1 MHSRIALILML
12 ALTLAAGSQA
22 HARKPNKRVLL
33 VNSYHQNL
41 AWSENILRGV
51 SDVLRP
57 GKSGIELL
65 LENMD
70 TKRVE
75 FTPEYERQLREVYAH
90 KYAKIRP
97 DLILAADNNAFE
109 FLKKYHEELFEG
121 VPVVFC
127 GVNDY
132 KPSMLDDK
140 PVFTGVAEEVGALA
154 TVRSAMKLH
163 PGTREIYVIND
174 FTPTGRAWTLDIRR
188 QLAALEEDVQ
198 VTYAP
203 PASFESLLEDV
214 SELSSD
220 SVVLLGAYYR
230 DSRELYLGGE
240 EAVRRISESSRVP
253 VFGLLDFALGQGIVG
268 GVLTSGYKQGQAMAQ
283 LGLLVLSGRKPARL
297 PVITSGLLE
306 AQYDYNQLKR
316 FNMNISELAP
326 DSGIVNRPRS
336 FYQEHRVAL
345 FVILAFLAIQTVVIL
360 ILAVNMR
367 RRKQAERSLRKVR
380 QDLEVRVRERTS
392 ELKES
397 EEALRVVFDSSHDA
411 IIVHTPEGVILD
423 ANEGM
428 LKMYGLKRE
437 DLPTLSIARDI
448 SSRQCPLHTLS
459 GVWAEVAAGHEQS
472 FEWMARK
479 PSNGKE
485 FHVEVHLRPI
495 LFRKRAAILANVRNI
510 SSRKA
515 SENELRRTLSKLEA
529 ILDNSLMGIAM
540 TRGDLLEA
548 INQRG
553 AETFGYSPEEA
564 TGRSW
569 TEVLGTSEDSR
580 ALMLDMRDAL
590 ESCGEFLTERE
601 LVGRNGEVSWC
612 RMYAKA
618 VDRQDLSKG
627 VIWAWD
633 DISDIKSAEDELRAT
648 REEALAANR
657 AKSEFLA
664 AMSHEIRTPMNAIVG
679 MTEITLQ
686 TELTDH
692 QRDYLRAV
700 KDSADHLLQIINDI
714 LDLSKI
720 EAKKLELDRVDFD
733 LPLHLET
740 TVRAMEV
747 QASQKGLELELE
759 MADDLP
765 DCVKGDPVCLR
776 QVLVNLLGNAVKFT
790 HKGRVVVRA
799 RPAQS
804 PNPDLL
810 GVHFEVEDSGIGIP
824 DEFRDTIFQ
833 NFSQNTRAYGGT
845 GLGLAICKE
854 LIALMGGDI
863 TVSSEV
869 GRGSVFSF
877 DAYFEAGVLCGVQT
891 RPALQPLSG
900 QDGLHILVAED
911 NPMNVMVTALRLD
924 EMGHTHEVAE
934 NGEQVLTMLRQGTYD
949 LILMDVEMPVMDGL
963 AATRAIRAAT
973 PEMDIPNPD
982 IPIVAMTAHA
992 LKEFRDK
999 CLEAG
1004 MDAYVSKPVDFE
1016 ELAAIIGRIRAG
1028 HELADRI
1035 QTPVDEDVVLE
1046 SAPVL
1051 GEFADAVEYE
1061 SVGERPEQPASG
1073 PLDGDV
1079 VNAAPEGDSARAA
1092 ADESLP
1098 EASQGPS
1105 PSERLDIDEAMF
1117 SDLVRTGVQ
1126 EVRHLAEKVFGHL
1139 ERGER
1144 KDAKGV
1150 VQTIRNICL
1159 VMGADDC
1166 AHMAAGTEAAC
1177 RIAPDDEIVRYVHQL
1192 LEGLERFE
1200 AVFPFK

>member
-1 MHSRIALILML
+1 MQGRILLILML

-22 HARKPNKRVLL
+22 HARKPSKRVLL
-33 VNSYHQNL
+33 LNSYHQNL

-57 GKSGIELL
+57 GESGIELL

-75 FTPEYERQLREVYAH
+75 FSPEYERQLHEVYAH
-90 KYAKIRP
+90 KYAKTHP
-97 DLILAADNNAFE
+97 DLILAADNNAFD
-109 FLKKYHEELFEG
+109 FLSKYHEDLFKD

-132 KPSMLDDK
+132 KPSMLSGK
-140 PVFTGVAEEVGALA
+140 TLFTGVAEEVDAVG
-154 TVRSAMKLH
+154 TVRSIMKLL
-163 PGTREIYVIND
+163 PGTREIYIIND

-188 QLAALEEDVQ
+188 QLEGLEDEVR

-203 PASFESLLEDV
+203 PASIDSLLEDV
-214 SELSSD
+214 SDLPAD

-230 DSRELYLGGE
+230 DSRGLYLGGV
-240 EAVRRISESSRVP
+240 EAVKRISESSRVP
-253 VFGLLDFALGQGIVG
+253 VFGLLDFALGKGVVG

-283 LGLLVLSGRKPARL
+283 LGLLVLSGRKPSRL

-306 AQYDYNQLKR
+306 TQYDYKQLKR
-316 FNMNISELAP
+316 FNLSLAELEP
-326 DSGIVNRPRS
+326 DSEIINRPRS
-336 FYQEHRVAL
+336 FYDEHRAALLVIVA
-345 FVILAFLAIQTVVIL
+345 FVAIQMVVIL

-428 LKMYGLKRE
+428 LEMYGLRRE

-448 SSRQCPLHTLS
+448 SSRQCPLHSLS
-459 GVWAEVAAGHEQS
+459 GVWAQVAAGNEQT

-479 PSNGKE
+479 PSNGHE

-510 SSRKA
+510 SARKA

-540 TRGDLLEA
+540 TRGDLLET

-564 TGRSW
+564 MGRSW

-618 VDRQDLSKG
+618 VDRQDLAKG

-740 TVRAMEV
+740 TVRAMQV
-747 QASQKGLELELE
+747 QASQKGLELSLE
-759 MADDLP
+759 VADGVP

-790 HKGRVVVRA
+790 HKGKVVVRA
-799 RPAQS
+799 SAAQS
-804 PNPDLL
+804 PSPDLL

-833 NFSQNTRAYGGT
+833 NFSQTTRAYGGT

-877 DAYFEAGVLCGVQT
+877 DAYFEPGVLCGVQT
-891 RPALQPLSG
+891 RHSLQPTAD
-900 QDGLHILVAED
+900 QEGLHILVAED
-911 NPMNVMVTALRLD
+911 NPMNVMVTSLRLE

-934 NGEQVLTMLRQGTYD
+934 NGEQVLTMLRQGTFD

-973 PEMDIPNPD
+973 PEMDIPDPD

-1004 MDAYVSKPVDFE
+1004 MDAYISKPVDFE
-1016 ELAAIIGRIRAG
+1016 ELAAIISRIRAG
-1028 HELADRI
+1028 SELAERI
-1035 QTPVDEDVVLE
+1035 QAPVDEETVLE
-1046 SAPVL
+1046 SAPVVSEPPL
-1051 GEFADAVEYE
+1051 SVENELSQDKSEAVEDGPLSGETVTGGEEAAAAEVNVAPTSPRRLRSILRVSGWTSTRPCSPIWCEPAFRRYAIFPKRCSLFW
-1061 SVGERPEQPASG
+1061 SVASARKPRAWCRPCATSASSWVPTTARIWPQARKQPA
-1073 PLDGDV
+1073 V
-1079 VNAAPEGDSARAA
+1079 
-1092 ADESLP
+1092 
-1098 EASQGPS
+1098 S
-1105 PSERLDIDEAMF
+1105 PPKTR
-1117 SDLVRTGVQ
+1117 
-1126 EVRHLAEKVFGHL
+1126 
-1139 ERGER
+1139 
-1144 KDAKGV
+1144 
-1150 VQTIRNICL
+1150 
-1159 VMGADDC
+1159 
-1166 AHMAAGTEAAC
+1166 
-1177 RIAPDDEIVRYVHQL
+1177 
-1192 LEGLERFE
+1192 
-1200 AVFPFK
+1200 